1 MKRWMVQGQHR
12 LCSGILLTVI
22 VPVPG
27 VAICDE
33 FNRTR
38 VMIDASHVTTG
49 VTPEALVLQ

>member
-1 MKRWMVQGQHR
+1 MEVVCPFV
-12 LCSGILLTVI
+12 LGILLTVI

-27 VAICDE
+27 LAICDP

-49 VTPEALVLQ
+49 VTPVALVLQ